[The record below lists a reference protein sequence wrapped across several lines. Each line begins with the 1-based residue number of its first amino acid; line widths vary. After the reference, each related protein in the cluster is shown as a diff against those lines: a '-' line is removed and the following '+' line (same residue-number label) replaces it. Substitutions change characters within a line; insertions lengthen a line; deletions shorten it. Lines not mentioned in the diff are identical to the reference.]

1 MRLSRTFRLGE
12 KANLQLLAEGFN
24 LTNRTNY
31 ASVNNVVGPVFGLP
45 TALGGEGNTTFNVHG
60 HACQTVSQQLCFT
73 SAQSKRQIQVGA
85 RFSF

>member
-1 MRLSRTFRLGE
+1 VSRTFRLGE
-12 KANLQLLAEGFN
+12 RANLQLLAEGFN

-45 TALGGEGNTTFNVHG
+45 KELGGGGATTFNAHG
-60 HACQTVSQQLCFT
+60 QVCQTVSQPLCFT
-73 SAQSKRQIQVGA
+73 SAQTKRQIQLGA